1 MLAALQRVGRRS
13 SQRTLP
19 VLTRARSAPAAAT
32 APTLDTPFISDTIP
46 LAEGV
51 LGTVEELLAE
61 PGQSVDENEVVA
73 VIETDKVSLDVRA
86 SRAGVIS
93 SVLVAVGDEV
103 KERQPLYSLEDTP
116 E

>member
-1 MLAALQRVGRRS
+1 MTARAS
-13 SQRTLP
+13 SST
-19 VLTRARSAPAAAT
+19 AR
-32 APTLDTPFISDTIP
+32 PTLDTPFISDTIP

-61 PGQSVDENEVVA
+61 PGQAIEENEIVA

-86 SRAGVIS
+86 SREGVIS
-93 SVLVAVGDEV
+93 AVLVAVGDEV
-103 KERQPLYSLEDTP
+103 KERQALYELE